1 MRYSGR
7 DSDPCMP
14 ACLVRLTSQNAEH
27 SQPYPHT
34 TTPTVRRRS
43 RGRIP
48 LRPSIAQTSSYSV
61 STVAATSNRLRYR
74 PRPREDSMTLTTK
87 LGTARRVPRSRI
99 WIEGS
104 RLADCG
110 FTVGASWHLFHADK
124 SLRLVLGTSDG
135 IRTRRVAGKHG
146 THPIIDITGD
156 VVRDTFG
163 HVDHVTVS
171 FSHGSIVVAA

>member
-1 MRYSGR
+1 MTLMRDY
-7 DSDPCMP
+7 
-14 ACLVRLTSQNAEH
+14 
-27 SQPYPHT
+27 
-34 TTPTVRRRS
+34 
-43 RGRIP
+43 
-48 LRPSIAQTSSYSV
+48 
-61 STVAATSNRLRYR
+61 
-74 PRPREDSMTLTTK
+74 LTTK
-87 LGTARRVPRSRI
+87 LGTARRIPRSRI

-135 IRTRRVAGKHG
+135 FRTRRVAGKHG

-171 FSHGSIVVAA
+171 FYRGSIVVTA